1 MPPKAKARARRS
13 GEARARRWP
22 SRWVVQELVQQ
33 TNAEHIDNIEASMH
47 WLLSV
52 YPGAA
57 IALFLS
63 RHLLTPLRRD
73 VAQRW
78 GERYLRPGN
87 FDPTGLE
94 ELLAA
99 LGQPLENNF
108 QFQ

>member
-1 MPPKAKARARRS
+1 MPPKANAWAGRS
-13 GEARARRWP
+13 GEARTRRWP
-22 SRWVVQELVQQ
+22 SRWVVQELVHL

-73 VAQRW
+73 VVQRW
-78 GERYLRPGN
+78 GGRYLRPGN
-87 FDPTGLE
+87 VDPTVLE
-94 ELLAA
+94 DVLAIWR
-99 LGQPLENNF
+99 PLEHNF